1 MVENYMEENLN
12 LKKRICIWAL
22 LLIIKIVEPN
32 KYAHEYQKE
41 LDEMK
46 SLLLQSS
53 APSSEVSGN
62 KE

>member
-1 MVENYMEENLN
+1 METKLT
-12 LKKRICIWAL
+12 LKKRISIWAL

-46 SLLLQSS
+46 DLLKSDLLNT
-53 APSSEVSGN
+53 E
-62 KE
+62 E